1 MSGQTILTTDARLQ
15 KLLFEAD
22 RIAPTPVPVLIEG
35 ESGTGKE
42 LLARRIHA
50 GCERARGETLR
61 FVAVNCAALSRS
73 LVESELFGHAAGAFT
88 GAVRDRRGLVE
99 EAAGGTLFLDEIGE
113 LAVTTQAKLLRVLQE
128 GEVRRVGES
137 RHVPVS
143 FRVIAATNRS
153 LMREVERGHFR
164 ADLFYRIHVVRFVL
178 SPLRE
183 RRGDTLLLAEMF
195 RERLTAEYG
204 KEAGGFSDPARRVL
218 ERYRWPG
225 NVRELENEIKRAVAL
240 VETGDLIRPG
250 HFSESVRHGSDGHGH
265 YAPHTLREKLGKVER
280 TEILRIMEE
289 TGGNKTRAAR
299 ELGLSRQ
306 GLKNKLARYG
316 WKVDSIDW
324 EREKNSPA

>member
-1 MSGQTILTTDARLQ
+1 MSGRTILTTDARFQ
-15 KLLFEAD
+15 KLLHEAD

-50 GCERARGETLR
+50 GSERGRGETRR

-88 GAVRDRRGLVE
+88 GAIRDRKGLVE

-113 LAVTTQAKLLRVLQE
+113 LPVSAQAKLLRVLQE

-137 RHVPVS
+137 KPVPVR
-143 FRVIAATNRS
+143 FRVVAATNRS
-153 LMREVERGHFR
+153 LKREVERGRFR
-164 ADLFYRIHVVRFVL
+164 ADLFYRIHVVRFVI

-183 RRGDTLLLAEMF
+183 RTGDTLLLAETF

-204 KEAGGFSDPARRVL
+204 KETAGFSDRARRVL

-240 VETGDLIRPG
+240 VEPGDRIRPS
-250 HFSESVRHGSDGHGH
+250 HFSESVRHGPGTSAH
-265 YAPHTLREKLGKVER
+265 YAPHTLREKLGRVER
-280 TEILRIMEE
+280 IEIMRIMEE

-299 ELGLSRQ
+299 ALGLSRQ
-306 GLKNKLARYG
+306 GLKNKLIRYG
-316 WKVDSIDW
+316 WELDRVEW